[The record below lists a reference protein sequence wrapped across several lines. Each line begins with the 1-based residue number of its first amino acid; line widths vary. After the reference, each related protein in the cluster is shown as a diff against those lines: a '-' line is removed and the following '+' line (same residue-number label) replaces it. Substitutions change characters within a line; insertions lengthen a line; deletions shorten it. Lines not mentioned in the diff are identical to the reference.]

1 MENKMVIKKYE
12 VDYSFII
19 RNYLSPKL
27 WEKVWTLF
35 LYKNFRFTLQINSIS
50 VYSTVK
56 IMFRINLDNGDFKD
70 YEFADYDVDHPNLNV
85 LKRQIDGAIKRLIH
99 NYENH
104 LIVSTKEYR
113 ELREKVD
120 EEKEKLRDIAS
131 DFLDDNGITLSDIR
145 DAYIDKFVDDN
156 WKGYTYLS
164 AYVDNM
170 AYKLATD
177 LWLIYAKSTNN
188 SSLEEDIKD
197 SLSDTEYQNKLN
209 EIKDYIDMMN
219 DDSSD
224 TYVDYFYDAQNNLEN
239 I

>member
-1 MENKMVIKKYE
+1 MENGMVIKKYE

-19 RNYLSPKL
+19 RNYLSPKM

-56 IMFRINLDNGDFKD
+56 ITFRISLDNGDFKD
-70 YEFADYDVDHPNLNV
+70 FEFADYDVDHPNLNV

-104 LIVSTKEYR
+104 LIVSTTEYR

-209 EIKDYIDMMN
+209 EIQDYINMMK

-224 TYVDYFYDAQNNLEN
+224 AYVDYFYDAQNNLQS

>member
-1 MENKMVIKKYE
+1 MENGIVIKKYE

-19 RNYLSPKL
+19 RNYLSPKM

-35 LYKNFRFTLQINSIS
+35 LYKNFRFTLQINSIL

-56 IMFRINLDNGDFKD
+56 ITFRINLDNGDFTDFK
-70 YEFADYDVDHPNLNV
+70 FADYDVDHPNLNV

-104 LIVSTKEYR
+104 LIVSTTEYG
-113 ELREKVD
+113 ELREKAD

-209 EIKDYIDMMN
+209 EIQDYINMMK

-224 TYVDYFYDAQNNLEN
+224 AYVDYFYDAQNNLQS

>member
-1 MENKMVIKKYE
+1 MENGIVIKKYE

-56 IMFRINLDNGDFKD
+56 ITFRISLDNGNFKD
-70 YEFADYDVDHPNLNV
+70 FEFADYDVDHPNLNV

-104 LIVSTKEYR
+104 LIVSTTEYG
-113 ELREKVD
+113 ELIEKAD

-164 AYVDNM
+164 AYADNM

-209 EIKDYIDMMN
+209 EIQDYINMMK

-224 TYVDYFYDAQNNLEN
+224 AYVDYFYDAQNNLQS

>member
-1 MENKMVIKKYE
+1 MENGIVIKKYE

-19 RNYLSPKL
+19 RNYLSPKM

-56 IMFRINLDNGDFKD
+56 ITFRISLDNGDFKD
-70 YEFADYDVDHPNLNV
+70 FEFADYDVDHPNLNV

-99 NYENH
+99 DYEEH

-156 WKGYTYLS
+156 WKGFTYLS

-170 AYKLATD
+170 TYKLATD

-197 SLSDTEYQNKLN
+197 SLSDIEYQNKLN

-224 TYVDYFYDAQNNLEN
+224 AYVDYFYDAQNNLEY

>member
-1 MENKMVIKKYE
+1 MENGIVIKKYE

-56 IMFRINLDNGDFKD
+56 ITFRISLDNGDFKD
-70 YEFADYDVDHPNLNV
+70 FEFADYDVEHPNLNV

-104 LIVSTKEYR
+104 LIVSTTEYR

-120 EEKEKLRDIAS
+120 EEEEKLRDIAS

-209 EIKDYIDMMN
+209 EIQDYINMMK

-224 TYVDYFYDAQNNLEN
+224 AYVDYFYDAQNNLQS

>member
-1 MENKMVIKKYE
+1 MENGIVIKKYE

-27 WEKVWTLF
+27 WGKLWTLF

-56 IMFRINLDNGDFKD
+56 ITFRINLDNGDFKD
-70 YEFADYDVDHPNLNV
+70 FEFADYDVDHPNLNV
-85 LKRQIDGAIKRLIH
+85 LKRQIDGAMKRLIH

-104 LIVSTKEYR
+104 LIVSTTEYR
-113 ELREKVD
+113 ELREQAD

-170 AYKLATD
+170 AHKLATD

-209 EIKDYIDMMN
+209 EIQDYIDMMK

-224 TYVDYFYDAQNNLEN
+224 AYVDYFYDAQNNLQS

>member
-1 MENKMVIKKYE
+1 MKNGMVIKKYE

-56 IMFRINLDNGDFKD
+56 ITFRINLDNGDFKD
-70 YEFADYDVDHPNLNV
+70 FEFADYDVDHPNLNV

-99 NYENH
+99 DYENH
-104 LIVSTKEYR
+104 LIVSTTEYR
-113 ELREKVD
+113 ELREKAD

-156 WKGYTYLS
+156 WKGFTYLS

-170 AYKLATD
+170 TYKLATD

-188 SSLEEDIKD
+188 SNLEADIKD

-209 EIKDYIDMMN
+209 EIQDYIDMMK

-224 TYVDYFYDAQNNLEN
+224 AYVDYFYDAENNLQS

>member
-1 MENKMVIKKYE
+1 MENGIVIKKYE

-19 RNYLSPKL
+19 RNYLSPKM

-56 IMFRINLDNGDFKD
+56 ITFRISLDNGDFKD
-70 YEFADYDVDHPNLNV
+70 FEFADYDVDHPNLNV

-104 LIVSTKEYR
+104 LILSTTEYR
-113 ELREKVD
+113 ELREKAD

-209 EIKDYIDMMN
+209 EIQDYINMMK

-224 TYVDYFYDAQNNLEN
+224 AYVDYFYDAQNNLQS

>member
-1 MENKMVIKKYE
+1 MENGIVIKKYE

-19 RNYLSPKL
+19 RNYLSPKM

-35 LYKNFRFTLQINSIS
+35 LYKNFRFTLQISSIS

-56 IMFRINLDNGDFKD
+56 ITFRINLDNGDFKD
-70 YEFADYDVDHPNLNV
+70 FEFADYDVDHPNLNV

-99 NYENH
+99 NYEIH
-104 LIVSTKEYR
+104 LIVSTTEYG
-113 ELREKVD
+113 ELREKAD

-131 DFLDDNGITLSDIR
+131 DFLDDNDITLSDIR

-209 EIKDYIDMMN
+209 EIQDYINMMK

-224 TYVDYFYDAQNNLEN
+224 AYVDYFYDAQNNLQS

>member
-1 MENKMVIKKYE
+1 MENVIVIKKYE

-19 RNYLSPKL
+19 RNYLSPKM

-50 VYSTVK
+50 VYSTIK
-56 IMFRINLDNGDFKD
+56 ITFRINLDNGDFKD
-70 YEFADYDVDHPNLNV
+70 FEFADYNVDHPNLNV

-104 LIVSTKEYR
+104 LIVSITEYR

-209 EIKDYIDMMN
+209 EIQDYINMMK

-224 TYVDYFYDAQNNLEN
+224 AYVDYFYDAQNNLQS

>member
-1 MENKMVIKKYE
+1 MENGIVIKKYE

-19 RNYLSPKL
+19 RNYLSPKM

-56 IMFRINLDNGDFKD
+56 ITFRISLDNGDFK
-70 YEFADYDVDHPNLNV
+70 YFEFADYDVDHPNLNV

-104 LIVSTKEYR
+104 LIVSTTEYR

-188 SSLEEDIKD
+188 GSLEEDIKD

-209 EIKDYIDMMN
+209 EIQDYINMMK

-224 TYVDYFYDAQNNLEN
+224 AYVDYFYDAQNNLQS

>member
-1 MENKMVIKKYE
+1 MENGIVIKKYE

-19 RNYLSPKL
+19 RNYLSPKM

-35 LYKNFRFTLQINSIS
+35 LYKNFRFTLQINSIL

-56 IMFRINLDNGDFKD
+56 ITFRINLDNGDFKD
-70 YEFADYDVDHPNLNV
+70 FEFADYDVDHPNLNV

-104 LIVSTKEYR
+104 LIVSTTEYR
-113 ELREKVD
+113 ELREKAD

-209 EIKDYIDMMN
+209 EIQDYINMMK

-224 TYVDYFYDAQNNLEN
+224 AYVDYFYDAQNNLQS

>member
-35 LYKNFRFTLQINSIS
+35 LYKNFRFTLQIYSIS

-56 IMFRINLDNGDFKD
+56 ITFRISIQAGTYSSYSLI
-70 YEFADYDVDHPNLNV
+70 EYDVDHPNLNV
-85 LKRQIDGAIKRLIH
+85 LKRQIDGAMKNLIKW
-99 NYENH
+99 YEQH
-104 LIVSTKEYR
+104 LIEQTSEYKE
-113 ELREKVD
+113 LDNAVC
-120 EEKEKLRDIAS
+120 EEKERLRDIAS
-131 DFLDDNGITLSDIR
+131 DFLDENGITLEEVR

-164 AYVDNM
+164 SYVDGM
-170 AYKLATD
+170 KYKLVTD
-177 LWLIYAKSTNN
+177 LWLIYAKSTNDEC
-188 SSLEEDIKD
+188 LQDDIKEH
-197 SLSDTEYQNKLN
+197 LSDTEYQDNLN
-209 EIKDYIDMMN
+209 EIKEYVDMMK

-224 TYVDYFYDAQNNLEN
+224 EYINYFDEAQSN
-239 I
+239 IEDI

>member
-1 MENKMVIKKYE
+1 MENGIVIKKYE

-19 RNYLSPKL
+19 RNYLSPKM

-56 IMFRINLDNGDFKD
+56 ITFRINLDNGDFKD
-70 YEFADYDVDHPNLNV
+70 FEFADYDVDHPNLNV

-104 LIVSTKEYR
+104 LILSTTEYR
-113 ELREKVD
+113 ELREKAD

-131 DFLDDNGITLSDIR
+131 DFLDDNDITLSDIR

-188 SSLEEDIKD
+188 GSLEEDIKD

-209 EIKDYIDMMN
+209 EIQDYINMMK

-224 TYVDYFYDAQNNLEN
+224 AYVDYFYDAQNNLQS

>member
-1 MENKMVIKKYE
+1 MENGIVIKKYE

-19 RNYLSPKL
+19 RNYLSPKM

-56 IMFRINLDNGDFKD
+56 ITFRISLDNGDFKD
-70 YEFADYDVDHPNLNV
+70 FEFTDYDVDHPNLNV
-85 LKRQIDGAIKRLIH
+85 LKRQIDGAIKRLIRD
-99 NYENH
+99 YEEH
-104 LIVSTKEYR
+104 LIVSTTEYR
-113 ELREKVD
+113 ELREKAY

-156 WKGYTYLS
+156 RKGYTYLS
-164 AYVDNM
+164 AYIDNM

-209 EIKDYIDMMN
+209 EIQDYINMMK

-224 TYVDYFYDAQNNLEN
+224 AYVDYFYDAQNNLQS

>member
-1 MENKMVIKKYE
+1 M
-12 VDYSFII
+12 
-19 RNYLSPKL
+19 
-27 WEKVWTLF
+27 
-35 LYKNFRFTLQINSIS
+35 
-50 VYSTVK
+50 
-56 IMFRINLDNGDFKD
+56 DNGDFKD

-104 LIVSTKEYR
+104 LIVSTTEYK
-113 ELREKVD
+113 ELREKSA

-170 AYKLATD
+170 KYKLATD

-209 EIKDYIDMMN
+209 EIQDYINMMK

-224 TYVDYFYDAQNNLEN
+224 AYVDYFYDAQNNLQS

>member
-1 MENKMVIKKYE
+1 MENGIVIKKYE

-19 RNYLSPKL
+19 RNYLSPKM

-35 LYKNFRFTLQINSIS
+35 LYKNFRFTLQINSIL

-56 IMFRINLDNGDFKD
+56 ITFRINLDNGDFKD
-70 YEFADYDVDHPNLNV
+70 FEFADYDVDHPNLNV

-99 NYENH
+99 NYENY
-104 LIVSTKEYR
+104 LIVSTTEYR
-113 ELREKVD
+113 ELREKAD

-209 EIKDYIDMMN
+209 EIQDYINMMK

-224 TYVDYFYDAQNNLEN
+224 AYVDYFYDAQNNLQS

>member
-1 MENKMVIKKYE
+1 MENGIVIKKYE

-56 IMFRINLDNGDFKD
+56 ITFRISLDNGNFKD
-70 YEFADYDVDHPNLNV
+70 FEFADYDVDHPNLNV

-99 NYENH
+99 DYENH
-104 LIVSTKEYR
+104 LIVSTTEYR
-113 ELREKVD
+113 ELREKAD

-209 EIKDYIDMMN
+209 EIQDYIDMMK

-224 TYVDYFYDAQNNLEN
+224 AYVDYFYDAQNNLQS

>member
-1 MENKMVIKKYE
+1 MENGIVIKKYE

-56 IMFRINLDNGDFKD
+56 ITFRINLDNGNFKD
-70 YEFADYDVDHPNLNV
+70 FEFADYDVDHPNLNV

-99 NYENH
+99 KYENY
-104 LIVSTKEYR
+104 LIVSTTEYR
-113 ELREKVD
+113 ELREKAD

-209 EIKDYIDMMN
+209 EIQDYINMMK

-224 TYVDYFYDAQNNLEN
+224 AYVDYFYDAQNNLQS

>member
-1 MENKMVIKKYE
+1 MENGIVIKKYE

-19 RNYLSPKL
+19 RNYLSPKM

-35 LYKNFRFTLQINSIS
+35 LYKNFRFTLQINSIL

-70 YEFADYDVDHPNLNV
+70 FEFADYDVDHPNLNV
-85 LKRQIDGAIKRLIH
+85 LKRQIDGAMKRLIR
-99 NYENH
+99 NYENY
-104 LIVSTKEYR
+104 LIVSTTEYR
-113 ELREKVD
+113 ELTQKAD

-188 SSLEEDIKD
+188 SGLEKDIKD
-197 SLSDTEYQNKLN
+197 SLSDTKYQNKLN
-209 EIKDYIDMMN
+209 EIQDYINMMK

-224 TYVDYFYDAQNNLEN
+224 AYVDYFYDAQNNLQS

>member
-1 MENKMVIKKYE
+1 MEKGMVIKKYE

-19 RNYLSPKL
+19 RNYLSPKM

-35 LYKNFRFTLQINSIS
+35 LYKNFRFTLQIYSIS

-56 IMFRINLDNGDFKD
+56 ITFRISIQAGTYSSYTLI
-70 YEFADYDVDHPNLNV
+70 DYDVDHPNLNV
-85 LKRQIDGAIKRLIH
+85 LKRQIDGAMKNLIKW
-99 NYENH
+99 YEQH
-104 LIVSTKEYR
+104 LIEQTSEYKELSDASY
-113 ELREKVD
+113 
-120 EEKEKLRDIAS
+120 EERNRLQDIAS
-131 DFLDDNGITLSDIR
+131 DFLDDNGITLEEVR

-164 AYVDNM
+164 SYVDNM
-170 AYKLATD
+170 TYKLTTD

-197 SLSDTEYQNKLN
+197 SLSDTEYQDKLK
-209 EIKDYIDMMN
+209 EIKDYMDMMN

-224 TYVDYFYDAQNNLEN
+224 EYINYFDEAQSNMEN

>member
-1 MENKMVIKKYE
+1 MGNEIVIKKYE

-56 IMFRINLDNGDFKD
+56 ITFRINLDNGDFED
-70 YEFADYDVDHPNLNV
+70 FEFADYDVDHPNLNV
-85 LKRQIDGAIKRLIH
+85 LKRQIDGAIKRLIRD
-99 NYENH
+99 YENH
-104 LIVSTKEYR
+104 LIVSTTEYG
-113 ELREKVD
+113 ELREKAD

-188 SSLEEDIKD
+188 SRLEEDIKD

-209 EIKDYIDMMN
+209 EIQDYINMMK

-224 TYVDYFYDAQNNLEN
+224 AYVDYFYDAQNNLQS

>member
-1 MENKMVIKKYE
+1 MENGIVIKKYE

-19 RNYLSPKL
+19 RNYLSPKM

-56 IMFRINLDNGDFKD
+56 ITFRINLDNGDFKD
-70 YEFADYDVDHPNLNV
+70 FEFADYDVDHPNLNV

-104 LIVSTKEYR
+104 LILSTTEYR
-113 ELREKVD
+113 ELREKAD

-209 EIKDYIDMMN
+209 EIQDYINMMK

-224 TYVDYFYDAQNNLEN
+224 AYVDYFYDAQNNLQS

>member
-1 MENKMVIKKYE
+1 MENGIVIKKYE

-56 IMFRINLDNGDFKD
+56 ITFRINLDNGDFKD
-70 YEFADYDVDHPNLNV
+70 FEFADYDVDHPNLNV

-104 LIVSTKEYR
+104 LIVSTTEYG
-113 ELREKVD
+113 ELREKAN

-145 DAYIDKFVDDN
+145 DAYINKFVDDN

-224 TYVDYFYDAQNNLEN
+224 AYFDYFYDAQNNLQS

>member
-1 MENKMVIKKYE
+1 MENGIVIKKYE

-19 RNYLSPKL
+19 RNYLSPKM

-56 IMFRINLDNGDFKD
+56 ITFRINLDNGDFKD
-70 YEFADYDVDHPNLNV
+70 FEFADYDVDHPNLNV

-99 NYENH
+99 NYEND
-104 LIVSTKEYR
+104 LIVSTTEYG
-113 ELREKVD
+113 ELREKAD

-209 EIKDYIDMMN
+209 EIQDYINMMK

-224 TYVDYFYDAQNNLEN
+224 AYVDYFYDAQNNLQS

>member
-1 MENKMVIKKYE
+1 MENGIVIKKYE

-19 RNYLSPKL
+19 RNYLSPKM

-56 IMFRINLDNGDFKD
+56 ITFRISLDNGDFKD
-70 YEFADYDVDHPNLNV
+70 FEFADYDVDHPNLNV

-104 LIVSTKEYR
+104 LIVSTTEYR

-177 LWLIYAKSTNN
+177 LWLIYAKSTNDEYLQN
-188 SSLEEDIKD
+188 DIKEH
-197 SLSDTEYQNKLN
+197 LSDTEYQNKLN
-209 EIKDYIDMMN
+209 EIKDYMDMMN

-224 TYVDYFYDAQNNLEN
+224 EYINYFDEAQSNMEN

>member
-56 IMFRINLDNGDFKD
+56 ITFRINLDNGDFKD
-70 YEFADYDVDHPNLNV
+70 FEFADYDVDHPNLNV

-99 NYENH
+99 NYEKH

-145 DAYIDKFVDDN
+145 DVYIDKFVDDN
-156 WKGYTYLS
+156 WKGFTYLS

-170 AYKLATD
+170 VYKLATD

-209 EIKDYIDMMN
+209 EIKDYMDMMN

-224 TYVDYFYDAQNNLEN
+224 EYINYFDEAQSNMEN

>member
-1 MENKMVIKKYE
+1 MEKGMVIKKYE

-19 RNYLSPKL
+19 RNYLSPKM

-35 LYKNFRFTLQINSIS
+35 LYKNFRFTLQISNIE
-50 VYSTVK
+50 VEHGIGIVFKLKLYAP
-56 IMFRINLDNGDFKD
+56 DFDD
-70 YEFADYDVDHPNLNV
+70 YEFVTHNIDNSNITI
-85 LKRQIDGAIKRLIH
+85 LKKQISGQIKTLI
-99 NYENH
+99 NSYEKF
-104 LIVSTKEYR
+104 LIRKTDMYNELKEQ
-113 ELREKVD
+113 EG
-120 EEKEKLRDIAS
+120 EEEDRLRDLAN
-131 DFLDDNGITLSDIR
+131 DYLDDNNITLQDVR
-145 DAYIDKFVDDN
+145 EAYIDKFVDDN

-164 AYVDNM
+164 AYVDDM

-209 EIKDYIDMMN
+209 EIQDYINMMK

-224 TYVDYFYDAQNNLEN
+224 AYVDYFYDAQNNLQS

>member
-1 MENKMVIKKYE
+1 MEKGMVIKKYE

-19 RNYLSPKL
+19 RNYLSPKM

-56 IMFRINLDNGDFKD
+56 ITFRISLDNGDFKD

-99 NYENH
+99 NYENY
-104 LIVSTKEYR
+104 LIVSTTEYG
-113 ELREKVD
+113 ELREKAD

-145 DAYIDKFVDDN
+145 DGYIDKFVDDN

-170 AYKLATD
+170 VYKLATD

-209 EIKDYIDMMN
+209 EIQDYINMMK

-224 TYVDYFYDAQNNLEN
+224 AYVDYFYDAQNNLQS

>member
-1 MENKMVIKKYE
+1 MENGIVIKKYE

-19 RNYLSPKL
+19 RNYLSPKM

-56 IMFRINLDNGDFKD
+56 ITFRISLDNGDFKD
-70 YEFADYDVDHPNLNV
+70 FEFADYDVDHPNLNV

-104 LIVSTKEYR
+104 LIVSTTEYR

-120 EEKEKLRDIAS
+120 EEQEKLRDIAS

-156 WKGYTYLS
+156 WKGYIYLS

-209 EIKDYIDMMN
+209 EIQDYINMMK

-224 TYVDYFYDAQNNLEN
+224 AYVDYFYDAQNNLES

>member
-1 MENKMVIKKYE
+1 MENGIVIKKYE

-19 RNYLSPKL
+19 RNYLSPKM

-50 VYSTVK
+50 IYSTVK
-56 IMFRINLDNGDFKD
+56 ITFRISLDNGDFKD
-70 YEFADYDVDHPNLNV
+70 FEFADYDVDHPNLNV

-104 LIVSTKEYR
+104 LIVSTTKYG
-113 ELREKVD
+113 ELREKAD

-188 SSLEEDIKD
+188 GSLEEDIKD

-209 EIKDYIDMMN
+209 EIQDYINMMK

-224 TYVDYFYDAQNNLEN
+224 AYVDYFYDAQNNLQS

>member
-1 MENKMVIKKYE
+1 MENGIVIKKYE

-19 RNYLSPKL
+19 RNYLSPKM

-56 IMFRINLDNGDFKD
+56 ITFRIDLDNGDFKD
-70 YEFADYDVDHPNLNV
+70 YEYADYDVDHPNLNV

-104 LIVSTKEYR
+104 LIVSTTEYG
-113 ELREKVD
+113 ELREKAD

-164 AYVDNM
+164 AYVNNM

-209 EIKDYIDMMN
+209 EIQDYINMMK

-224 TYVDYFYDAQNNLEN
+224 AYVDYFYDAQNNLQS

>member
-1 MENKMVIKKYE
+1 MENGIVIKKYE

-19 RNYLSPKL
+19 RNYLSPKM

-56 IMFRINLDNGDFKD
+56 ITFRINLDNGDFKD
-70 YEFADYDVDHPNLNV
+70 FEFADYDVDHPNLNV

-104 LIVSTKEYR
+104 LIVSTTEYG
-113 ELREKVD
+113 ELREKAY

-188 SSLEEDIKD
+188 GSLEEDIKD

-209 EIKDYIDMMN
+209 EIQDYIDMMK

-224 TYVDYFYDAQNNLEN
+224 AYVDYFYDAQNNLQS

>member
-1 MENKMVIKKYE
+1 MENGIVIKKYE

-27 WEKVWTLF
+27 WEKMWTLF
-35 LYKNFRFTLQINSIS
+35 LYKNFRFTLQIYSIS

-56 IMFRINLDNGDFKD
+56 ITFRINIQAGTYSSYTFI
-70 YEFADYDVDHPNLNV
+70 EYDVDHPNLNV

-104 LIVSTKEYR
+104 LIVSTKEYQ

-156 WKGYTYLS
+156 WKGFTYLS
-164 AYVDNM
+164 SYVDNM
-170 AYKLATD
+170 TYKLATD

-197 SLSDTEYQNKLN
+197 SLSDTEYQDKLK
-209 EIKDYIDMMN
+209 EIKDYMDMMN

-224 TYVDYFYDAQNNLEN
+224 EYINYFDEAQSNMEN

>member
-1 MENKMVIKKYE
+1 MENGMVIKKYE

-19 RNYLSPKL
+19 RNYLLPKM

-56 IMFRINLDNGDFKD
+56 ITFRINLDNGDFKD
-70 YEFADYDVDHPNLNV
+70 YELADYDVDHPNLNV

-104 LIVSTKEYR
+104 LIVSTTEYR
-113 ELREKVD
+113 ELREKAD
-120 EEKEKLRDIAS
+120 EEEEKLRDIAS

-197 SLSDTEYQNKLN
+197 SLSDTEHQNKLN
-209 EIKDYIDMMN
+209 EIQDYINMMK

-224 TYVDYFYDAQNNLEN
+224 AYVDYFYDAQNNLQS

>member
-1 MENKMVIKKYE
+1 MENGIVIKKYE

-56 IMFRINLDNGDFKD
+56 ITFRISLDNGDFKD
-70 YEFADYDVDHPNLNV
+70 FKFADYDVDHPNLNV

-99 NYENH
+99 DYENH
-104 LIVSTKEYR
+104 LIVSTTEYR
-113 ELREKVD
+113 ELREKAD

-145 DAYIDKFVDDN
+145 DAYIYKFVDDN

-197 SLSDTEYQNKLN
+197 SLSDTEYRNKLN
-209 EIKDYIDMMN
+209 EIQDYINMMK

-224 TYVDYFYDAQNNLEN
+224 AYVDYFYDAHNNLQS